1 MEKKKNKVTP
11 AQKAAGQK
19 WDKKQR
25 SFAIRLNPD
34 RDAKLIERLDQIEK
48 KTDYFRELILA
59 DIEGRIVGR

>member
-1 MEKKKNKVTP
+1 MKVTP

-19 WDKKQR
+19 WDRKQR

-59 DIEGRIVGR
+59 DIEGRIIGR